1 MSLEY
6 ILQSWIKSKIVVE
19 LLLLLPRRPTFGGF
33 VSIRSY
39 RLNHYRLLNLELLQ
53 NYGASMWLGHNKS
66 EEGTEAAVASQVC
79 HLPSPPF
86 FFLFFPPI
94 FRVETPHDSLQ
105 VRTVQLHKTTCNAI
119 HWHRYVIYAMPVTY
133 NLRDTL
139 RYRTPVIVRKRALSK
154 STKNAR
160 D

>member
-86 FFLFFPPI
+86 FCFFRQFFVWKLPM
-94 FRVETPHDSLQ
+94 TAYKY
-105 VRTVQLHKTTCNAI
+105 VRYNFIKQP
-119 HWHRYVIYAMPVTY
+119 AMQYTGTDMLYMPC
-133 NLRDTL
+133 
-139 RYRTPVIVRKRALSK
+139 P
-154 STKNAR
+154 
-160 D
+160 